1 MVGAFWLVQGKVN
14 RQCLAEH
21 WEDGSLEGSMAGW
34 DRDMGRPRVLRFPPL
49 HKIKP
54 MRNNRRARG
63 MDTTVGVKTHRDK
76 LLARVDPGLRW

>member
-1 MVGAFWLVQGKVN
+1 MVGAFQLVGGKVN
-14 RQCLAEH
+14 EQCLVEG

-34 DRDMGRPRVLRFPPL
+34 DRGTGRPRVLCFPPL

-54 MRNNRRARG
+54 MRNNRRAQG
-63 MDTTVGVKTHRDK
+63 MDTTVGVKTHPDK